1 VVAPSEDHQEAAVSL
16 PATASPTSGTGDFRA
31 EVRTFIAD
39 LVPPGWHGIG
49 ALGEAER
56 EVFRI
61 RSRASLAERGWLA
74 PTWPAEYGGAGLTA
88 ADLIVLVE
96 ELTGAGI
103 PFGSDNDAFG
113 IGMLGNTMLRWS
125 EPALLRRFLPRIVSG
140 EYVFAQ
146 GFSEPGAGSDLAS
159 LSLRARP
166 EGDQWVL
173 NGQKLWSSGAH
184 RANWMF
190 VLARTNPEA
199 APHRGIS
206 MLLVPLDQPGV
217 QIRPIRNITGDAD
230 FNEVFFDEATTQREL
245 VVGPVDNGWSVAMTL
260 LGFERGE
267 TALHAPIRYRNE
279 LARLVDLVRDR
290 GLADDPDIRQRIAW
304 CHVQVEQLRCHGL
317 RTASALIA
325 GEEPGPAAAAF
336 KLLWSEYHRVATEL
350 ALDVLGTD
358 ALTPT
363 GRPSP
368 NWYQTDDP
376 GAPNSSASW
385 TSVYLNARAGT
396 IYAGSSQIQRGII
409 GELLLGLPKEPRP
422 AGSGR

>member
-1 VVAPSEDHQEAAVSL
+1 MP
-16 PATASPTSGTGDFRA
+16 GTPVGDAGIDDFR
-31 EVRTFIAD
+31 ESVRSFVAD
-39 LVPPGWHGIG
+39 LVPPGWRGIG
-49 ALGEAER
+49 ALGESER
-56 EVFRI
+56 TEFHNRT
-61 RSRASLAERGWLA
+61 RAALAERGWVA
-74 PTWPAEYGGAGLTA
+74 PTWPVEHGGAGLGA
-88 ADLIVLVE
+88 SELIVLVE

-113 IGMLGNTMLRWS
+113 INMLGNTMLRWS
-125 EPALLRRFLPRIVSG
+125 EPALLQRFLSKIVSG

-166 EGDQWVL
+166 DGDSWVL
-173 NGQKLWSSGAH
+173 DGQKLWSSGAH

-217 QIRPIRNITGDAD
+217 EIRPIRNITGDAD
-230 FNEVFFDEATTQREL
+230 FNEVFFDGAVTERGL
-245 VVGPVDNGWSVAMTL
+245 VVGPVDSGWQVAMTL

-267 TALHAPIRYRNE
+267 TALHAPIRFRNE
-279 LARLVDLVRDR
+279 LGRLVDMVRER
-290 GLADDPDIRQRIAW
+290 GLEHDPDIRRRIAW

-317 RTASALIA
+317 RTASSLIA
-325 GEEPGPAAAAF
+325 GEDPGPNAAAF

-350 ALDVLGTD
+350 ALDVLGPD

-396 IYAGSSQIQRGII
+396 IYAGSSQVQRGII
-409 GELLLGLPKEPRP
+409 GELLLGLPKEPKP
-422 AGSGR
+422 ARTKS